1 MHLASGNLDIGRP
14 QHQNQNHHPHHLAG
28 ILRRWAWPAASRL
41 TNPNPLMIMITMTMM
56 MMMGVQCQRVLNI
69 FSRVFGALVA
79 ISQRTDRHA
88 ASIKKN
94 CFRYQ
99 VSLKCRPE
107 KVQGEAF

>member
-1 MHLASGNLDIGRP
+1 VASSISVDES
-14 QHQNQNHHPHHLAG
+14 QSADDYDYE
-28 ILRRWAWPAASRL
+28 
-41 TNPNPLMIMITMTMM
+41 TMM

-99 VSLKCRPE
+99 VSPKCRPE